1 MIKKNI
7 NIFAVGSSIL
17 LILYTLY
24 NLIAGNKLFGFGLV
38 SYGFFAVVFVF
49 TIICLFQKRWIA
61 IIAIIIQMVTLVV
74 ALVLLPMF
82 QTELNFY
89 FYKKD
94 REKIIGMLLNGE
106 IKKEAGGNGT
116 FFYPTPPQFE
126 NAVKTQSIRAGMHS
140 KEEYYVYFES
150 VESPFWDMV
159 GRQEGFIYSSTGKFP
174 SAKKFDYYQEY
185 KKIDDHW
192 YYIAEDSDRFEKGCR
207 FLCE

>member
-7 NIFAVGSSIL
+7 NIFAAGSSIL

-24 NLIAGNKLFGFGLV
+24 GLIVGNKLFGLV
-38 SYGFFAVVFVF
+38 PYGFFAIIFVF
-49 TIICLFQKRWIA
+49 SIICLFQKKWIA
-61 IIAIIIQMVTLVV
+61 ITIQIVTLVV
-74 ALVLLPMF
+74 VIVLLPMV
-82 QTELNFY
+82 QTEMNFY
-89 FYKKD
+89 VYKND
-94 REKIIGMLLNGE
+94 REKIISMLVNGE
-106 IKKEAGGNGT
+106 IKKKDGGNGT
-116 FFYPTPPQFE
+116 FFYPTPPQYK

-140 KEEYYVYFES
+140 KDEYYVYFES

-159 GRQEGFIYSSTGKFP
+159 GWQEGFIYSSTGKFP
-174 SAKKFDYYQEY
+174 SPKKFDYYQEY